1 MKRHA
6 YMIAVHKHPEQIRI
20 LLQLL
25 DTEQNDLYIH
35 IDRKSRDIEPEM
47 LRDCV
52 QRGRIFFVDRI
63 AVGWAAFSIVE
74 STLILLKSAVK
85 NGPYAYYHLLSGQD
99 LPLKPMEEINR
110 FYETNDPSWN
120 YLELIDTEEA
130 WRKAYLRMNTRRF
143 HRHSHE
149 TGVIRKIHA
158 VERRI
163 CSWFWRDKRYLRA
176 GAGWFDINHSLAEE
190 VLAHE
195 AWIRKSFSYASFP
208 DEAFL
213 QTLVMK
219 LGLKDTCH
227 DLMRCIDWS
236 RKQGSPEVFHD
247 SDFER
252 LIRSGKNFARK
263 FDIQED
269 PQIICRIKE
278 YIERQ

>member
-1 MKRHA
+1 MNRHA

-25 DTEQNDLYIH
+25 DAEQNDLYVH
-35 IDRKSRDIEPEM
+35 IDRKSRDIAPED

-63 AVGWAAFSIVE
+63 AVGWAEYSIVE
-74 STLILLKSAVK
+74 STLILLKAAVK

-99 LPLKPMEEINR
+99 LPLKPVEEINR
-110 FYETNDPSWN
+110 FYDTNDPSWN
-120 YLELIDTEEA
+120 YLELIDTGEA

-143 HRHSHE
+143 HRNAHE
-149 TGVIRKIHA
+149 TGMIRKIHA

-176 GAGWFDINHSLAEE
+176 GSSWFDINQALAEQ

-195 AWIRKSFSYASFP
+195 AWIRKSFKDASFP
-208 DEAFL
+208 DESFL

-219 LGLKDTCH
+219 LGLQDTCR
-227 DLMRCIDWS
+227 DEMRCIDWS

-252 LIRSGKNFARK
+252 LVRSGKNFARK

-269 PQIICRIKE
+269 PQIIYRIKD
-278 YIERQ
+278 YIEKQ